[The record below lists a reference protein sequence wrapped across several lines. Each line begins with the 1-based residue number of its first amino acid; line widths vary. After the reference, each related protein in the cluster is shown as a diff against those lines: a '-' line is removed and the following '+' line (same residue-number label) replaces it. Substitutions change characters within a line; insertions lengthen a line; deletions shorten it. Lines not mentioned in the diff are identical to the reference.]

1 MVVKISPYCLT
12 HWPVDV
18 KNNEFLEHRNGLST
32 EYINL
37 QFQRECR
44 AKHIRILWAMNLLF
58 AFQKFG
64 VNTFYIKT
72 GWPVLCVFLY
82 FTASLIPK
90 RTFVVELLSLLFRVC
105 VCVFITVTNFNSQP
119 FPLVWIIG
127 IYTYQRWFFAA
138 GDPECLESWEYPSY
152 RMWLGN
158 PTRLELPLASRFS
171 SLQLLER

>member
-1 MVVKISPYCLT
+1 MDYPQNILTYSSKGNAGLNTCGFFVLWICFLHFKSLELT
-12 HWPVDV
+12 H
-18 KNNEFLEHRNGLST
+18 S
-32 EYINL
+32 
-37 QFQRECR
+37 
-44 AKHIRILWAMNLLF
+44 
-58 AFQKFG
+58 AF
-64 VNTFYIKT
+64 KT
-72 GWPVLCVFLY
+72 GWPVSCVFLY

-90 RTFVVELLSLLFRVC
+90 RTFVVELLSLLFR

-138 GDPECLESWEYPSY
+138 GDPECLESCEYPSY

-171 SLQLLER
+171 SLQRLER

>member
-1 MVVKISPYCLT
+1 MDYPQNILTYSSKGNAGLNTYGFFGLWICFLHFKSLELT
-12 HWPVDV
+12 H
-18 KNNEFLEHRNGLST
+18 ST
-32 EYINL
+32 LKPADPCCACFCIL
-37 QFQRECR
+37 Q
-44 AKHIRILWAMNLLF
+44 LVW
-58 AFQKFG
+58 FQKG
-64 VNTFYIKT
+64 LL
-72 GWPVLCVFLY
+72 WLSS
-82 FTASLIPK
+82 SLSS
-90 RTFVVELLSLLFRVC
+90 FVC

-138 GDPECLESWEYPSY
+138 GDPECLESCEYPSY